1 MISKKTSKNQITLPK
16 KIVSQ
21 FPESV
26 YFDVTVEEGR
36 IVLRPVDPEALGK
49 VQRKLKE
56 LGIRERDVDDAVAWA
71 RERSK
76 TPFSI
81 MTPAELNSRLE

>member
-21 FPESV
+21 FPECE
-26 YFDVTVEEGR
+26 YFDVTAEEGR
-36 IVLRPVDPEALGK
+36 IVLRPVDPDALEK

-56 LGIRERDVDDAVAWA
+56 LGIRERDVGDAVAWA
-71 RERSK
+71 RER
-76 TPFSI
+76 
-81 MTPAELNSRLE
+81 AR

>member
-21 FPESV
+21 FPECD
-26 YFDVTVEEGR
+26 YFDVTAEEGR
-36 IVLRPVDPEALGK
+36 IVLRPVDPDALEK

-56 LGIRERDVDDAVAWA
+56 LGLRERDVEDAVAWA
-71 RERSK
+71 RER
-76 TPFSI
+76 
-81 MTPAELNSRLE
+81 AR

>member
-21 FPESV
+21 FPDSV

-36 IVLRPVDPEALGK
+36 IVLRPVDPDALGK
-49 VQRKLKE
+49 VQRKLEE
-56 LGIRERDVDDAVAWA
+56 LGIREGAVHDAVAWA
-71 RERSK
+71 RER
-76 TPFSI
+76 
-81 MTPAELNSRLE
+81 AR

>member
-21 FPESV
+21 FPECE
-26 YFDVTVEEGR
+26 YYDVTAEEGR
-36 IVLRPVDPEALGK
+36 IVLRPVDPDALEK

-56 LGIRERDVDDAVAWA
+56 LGIRERDVGDAVAWA
-71 RERSK
+71 RER
-76 TPFSI
+76 
-81 MTPAELNSRLE
+81 AR